1 MNTLEERRRDLEAAI
16 AEEWEYELRES
27 PEFATTIGDYRY
39 NHRWN
44 DLSLEHVAEKKRDL
58 AAWLRRF
65 QDIDTAGFSLRERLD
80 HRLMVRNLEEHLE
93 EIEFKNYEMPV
104 DQLDGIHLALAQFV
118 AIVPFDSVERYEEYI
133 TRLHEVPPLIDQVME
148 VLRQGAR
155 DGLLPPRYLLEK
167 TVEQC
172 RAIAK
177 PAGEASVFARPA
189 AEFPA
194 SVPPADRERLR
205 EALVRAVD
213 DRVRPS
219 YSRLADFIATD
230 YAPAGR
236 VEHGIWSLPDGEAR
250 YRFAV
255 RRFTTTDLDPET
267 IHGLGIEEVAR
278 VETEQAAIARSLG
291 FSDLRSFRESLKAD
305 PRLVPGS
312 RQEILDAYQRHIQRM
327 TAVLPTLFGLL
338 PTCPFE
344 LRPVQEYREKEAAGA
359 EYYPGTPDGAR
370 PGIVYVNTGDHEQR
384 TLAGVEATA
393 YHEAIPG
400 HHLQVSI
407 AQTLPDMPPFRQH
420 AYYGAYTEGWALYA
434 ERLGKEIG
442 FYEDPYS
449 DFGRLSE
456 ELLRAARLVIDTG
469 LHHRRWTRQQ
479 AVDYFREHSSADE
492 PDIQAEVDRYIVLP
506 AQALTYKLGQLE
518 ILKLRAKAEKELG
531 PRYDVRAFH
540 DKVLDGGALPLDVLS
555 ERVGTWIDEQRSAA
569 PVAAPVAARPWLGTS
584 ERAPSGASPAADAL
598 V

>member
-1 MNTLEERRRDLEAAI
+1 MNTLEERRRELESAI
-16 AEEWEYELRES
+16 AEAWEYELRES

-39 NHRWN
+39 NHRWS
-44 DLSLEHVAEKKRDL
+44 DLSLEHVAERKRDL
-58 AAWLRRF
+58 SAWLLRF
-65 QDIDTAGFSLRERLD
+65 QTIDTAGLSPREQLD
-80 HRLMVRNLEEHLE
+80 HRLMVRNLEERLE
-93 EIEFKNYEMPV
+93 EIEFKNHEMPM

-133 TRLHEVPPLIDQVME
+133 TRLRGIPPLLDQVVE

-167 TVEQC
+167 AVGQC
-172 RAIAK
+172 RAIAQ
-177 PAGEASVFARPA
+177 PAGEANVFGRPA
-189 AEFPA
+189 DEFPD
-194 SVPPADRERLR
+194 SVPQADRGRLR
-205 EALVRAVD
+205 EALLQAVD
-213 DRVRPS
+213 GLVRPA
-219 YSRLADFIATD
+219 YAKLADFIATD

-236 VEHGIWSLPDGEAR
+236 LDPGIWSLPDGEAR

-267 IHGLGIEEVAR
+267 IHGLGVDEVAR
-278 VETEQAAIARSLG
+278 VEAEQAAIARSLG
-291 FSDLRSFRESLKAD
+291 FSDLRSFRHSLKAD

-312 RQEILDAYQRHIQRM
+312 RQEILDAYRHYIQQM
-327 TAVLPTLFGLL
+327 NAALPTLFGLL

-359 EYYPGTPDGAR
+359 EYYPGTPDGVR
-370 PGIVYVNTGDHEQR
+370 PGIVYVNTGDHEHR

-449 DFGRLSE
+449 DFGRLAE

-469 LHHRRWTRQQ
+469 LHYKRWTRQE
-479 AVDYFREHSSADE
+479 AVDYFREHSSVDE
-492 PDIQAEVDRYIVLP
+492 PDIQAEVDRYSVLP

-518 ILKLRAKAEKELG
+518 ILKLRARAERELG

-540 DKVLDGGALPLDVLS
+540 DKVLDGGALPLDVLG
-555 ERVGTWIDEQRSAA
+555 ERVGRWIDEQRAA
-569 PVAAPVAARPWLGTS
+569 VRDARD
-584 ERAPSGASPAADAL
+584 GA
-598 V
+598 

>member
-1 MNTLEERRRDLEAAI
+1 MTTLEQRRRELTEAI

-39 NHRWN
+39 NDRWS
-44 DLSLEHVAEKKRDL
+44 DLSLEHVDERKRDL
-58 AAWLRRF
+58 SAWLARF
-65 QDIDTAGFSLRERLD
+65 RAIDTGGFPPGEQLH
-80 HRLMVRNLEEHLE
+80 HRLMVRSLEERLE
-93 EIEFKNYEMPV
+93 DIEFKSHEMPV
-104 DQLDGIHLALAQFV
+104 DQLDGIHLVLAQFV
-118 AIVPFDSVERYEEYI
+118 AIAPFDSAVHYEEYI
-133 TRLHEVPPLIDQVME
+133 VRLHALPKLLDQVTE
-148 VLRQGAR
+148 VLGQGR
-155 DGLLPPRYLLEK
+155 KDRLMPPRYLLEK

-172 RAIAK
+172 RAIAE
-177 PAGEASVFARPA
+177 PAGEANVFGRPG
-189 AEFPA
+189 AEIPE
-194 SVPPADRERLR
+194 SVPRADRERIRAELVK
-205 EALVRAVD
+205 AVDGLVRPA
-213 DRVRPS
+213 
-219 YSRLADFIATD
+219 YSKLADFLATE

-236 VEHGIWSLPDGEAR
+236 TKPGIWSLPDGDAR

-255 RRFTTTDLDPET
+255 RRFTTTDLDPQT
-267 IHGLGIEEVAR
+267 IHELGLEEVAR
-278 VETEQAAIARSLG
+278 VEAEQAAIAQSLG
-291 FSDLRSFRESLKAD
+291 FSDLRSFRISLRSD

-312 RQEILDAYQRHIQRM
+312 RQEILDVYRRYVQQMNEA
-327 TAVLPTLFGLL
+327 LPSLFGLL

-359 EYYPGTPDGAR
+359 EYYPGTPDGSR
-370 PGIVYVNTGDHEQR
+370 PGIVYVNTGDHGHR
-384 TLAGVEATA
+384 TLAGAEATA

-456 ELLRAARLVIDTG
+456 ELLRAARLVLDTG
-469 LHHRRWTRQQ
+469 LHHKRWTRQQ

-492 PDIQAEVDRYIVLP
+492 PDLQAEVDRYIVLP

-518 ILKLRAKAEKELG
+518 ILKLRARAQTELG
-531 PRYDVRAFH
+531 PRYDVRAFN
-540 DKVLDGGALPLDVLS
+540 DKILDGGALPLDVLG
-555 ERVGTWIDEQRSAA
+555 ERVGAWIEQQ
-569 PVAAPVAARPWLGTS
+569 
-584 ERAPSGASPAADAL
+584 RAVPRGASPPAGAL
-598 V
+598 L